1 MTRTLLSFE
10 NFNVA
15 EAEALQNA
23 AGNMCGTV
31 APLEA
36 ETSSSRQ
43 ESCQN
48 WEVCCRPQLPWRS
61 QT

>member
-1 MTRTLLSFE
+1 MTRTVLSFE

-31 APLEA
+31 APPA
-36 ETSSSRQ
+36 ADTKFRKF
-43 ESCQN
+43 
-48 WEVCCRPQLPWRS
+48 
-61 QT
+61 